1 METEL
6 VEAKKALEK
15 MKTFKIGEIQQKIT
29 DWSCLHFVSTGM
41 PPLTGAA
48 AADNANSWKY
58 AAAEIH
64 QILAKARDAGTAN
77 LQVMEQKLAEM
88 IVNMTEQTSLVDE

>member
-1 METEL
+1 MR
-6 VEAKKALEK
+6 
-15 MKTFKIGEIQQKIT
+15 
-29 DWSCLHFVSTGM
+29 
-41 PPLTGAA
+41 PLSGAA

-88 IVNMTEQTSLVDE
+88 VMNMTDQSKLVSKWVAI

>member
-1 METEL
+1 
-6 VEAKKALEK
+6 
-15 MKTFKIGEIQQKIT
+15 
-29 DWSCLHFVSTGM
+29 M
-41 PPLTGAA
+41 PLLTGAA

-64 QILAKARDAGTAN
+64 QILSKARDAGTAN

-88 IVNMTEQTSLVDE
+88 VVNMTEQSSLVTQ

>member
-1 METEL
+1 MR
-6 VEAKKALEK
+6 
-15 MKTFKIGEIQQKIT
+15 
-29 DWSCLHFVSTGM
+29 
-41 PPLTGAA
+41 PLSGAA

-88 IVNMTEQTSLVDE
+88 VVNMTDQSKLVSKWVAICLLLSSVLIISCVSICIM

>member
-1 METEL
+1 MLTL
-6 VEAKKALEK
+6 
-15 MKTFKIGEIQQKIT
+15 
-29 DWSCLHFVSTGM
+29 TGM

-64 QILAKARDAGTAN
+64 QILAKARDEGTAN
-77 LQVMEQKLAEM
+77 IHVMEQKLAEM
-88 IVNMTEQTSLVDE
+88 VTNMTEQTSVINK

>member
-1 METEL
+1 MR
-6 VEAKKALEK
+6 
-15 MKTFKIGEIQQKIT
+15 
-29 DWSCLHFVSTGM
+29 
-41 PPLTGAA
+41 PLSGAA

-88 IVNMTEQTSLVDE
+88 VMNMTDQSKLVSKLEAELQKKEEVAMTIMLRIICNACIHVIDCFWK

>member
-1 METEL
+1 M
-6 VEAKKALEK
+6 
-15 MKTFKIGEIQQKIT
+15 
-29 DWSCLHFVSTGM
+29 STGM

-64 QILAKARDAGTAN
+64 QILSKARDAGTAN

-88 IVNMTEQTSLVDE
+88 VVNMTDQTNLVEK